1 MKPSVILYKAL
12 PDDLLQRL
20 QEHFTV
26 HQVANLSPQT
36 VEQNAAIFAEAEG
49 LLGSNEN
56 VNAALLEKMPK
67 LRATST
73 ISVGYDN
80 FDVDALTARKILL
93 MHTPT
98 VLTET
103 VADTLMALVLS
114 TARRVVEVAERVKAG
129 EWTASIG
136 PDWYGTDVHHKTL
149 GIVGMGR
156 IGMALAQRAH
166 FGFNMPILYN
176 ARRHHKEAEERFN
189 ARYCDLDTLLQES
202 DFVCLILPLTDETHH
217 LFGAEQFAKMK
228 SSAIFINA
236 GRGPVVDENAL
247 IAALQKG
254 EIHAAGLDVFEQE
267 PLSVDSPLLSMA
279 NVVAVPHIGSATH
292 ETRYGM
298 AACAVDNLID
308 ALQPLIPAAQTFTQ
322 QLVMVGDYIAQQ
334 GTQVSFVANGIQFP
348 TSQQASEYN
357 KLIAPLPAQHQAFNQ
372 AWTTAVTATQ

>member
-1 MKPSVILYKAL
+1 MRTLVSTCPS
-12 PDDLLQRL
+12 
-20 QEHFTV
+20 
-26 HQVANLSPQT
+26 S
-36 VEQNAAIFAEAEG
+36 
-49 LLGSNEN
+49 
-56 VNAALLEKMPK
+56 
-67 LRATST
+67 
-73 ISVGYDN
+73 
-80 FDVDALTARKILL
+80 
-93 MHTPT
+93 
-98 VLTET
+98 
-103 VADTLMALVLS
+103 
-114 TARRVVEVAERVKAG
+114 
-129 EWTASIG
+129 
-136 PDWYGTDVHHKTL
+136 
-149 GIVGMGR
+149 
-156 IGMALAQRAH
+156 
-166 FGFNMPILYN
+166 N

-308 ALQPLIPAAQTFTQ
+308 ALQGKVEKNCVNPH
-322 QLVMVGDYIAQQ
+322 
-334 GTQVSFVANGIQFP
+334 VAD
-348 TSQQASEYN
+348 
-357 KLIAPLPAQHQAFNQ
+357 
-372 AWTTAVTATQ
+372 

>member
-56 VNAALLEKMPK
+56 VDAALLEKMPK

-129 EWTASIG
+129 EWTAS
-136 PDWYGTDVHHKTL
+136 
-149 GIVGMGR
+149 GMGR

-308 ALQPLIPAAQTFTQ
+308 ALQGK
-322 QLVMVGDYIAQQ
+322 VEKNCV
-334 GTQVSFVANGIQFP
+334 
-348 TSQQASEYN
+348 
-357 KLIAPLPAQHQAFNQ
+357 K
-372 AWTTAVTATQ
+372 

>member
-56 VNAALLEKMPK
+56 VDAALLEKMPK

-166 FGFNMPILYN
+166 DCVEMHLWMSCANLKMGILK
-176 ARRHHKEAEERFN
+176 RRVECYFQNLR
-189 ARYCDLDTLLQES
+189 Q
-202 DFVCLILPLTDETHH
+202 H
-217 LFGAEQFAKMK
+217 LKNLGQ
-228 SSAIFINA
+228 N
-236 GRGPVVDENAL
+236 
-247 IAALQKG
+247 
-254 EIHAAGLDVFEQE
+254 IHC
-267 PLSVDSPLLSMA
+267 
-279 NVVAVPHIGSATH
+279 I
-292 ETRYGM
+292 
-298 AACAVDNLID
+298 
-308 ALQPLIPAAQTFTQ
+308 
-322 QLVMVGDYIAQQ
+322 
-334 GTQVSFVANGIQFP
+334 
-348 TSQQASEYN
+348 
-357 KLIAPLPAQHQAFNQ
+357 
-372 AWTTAVTATQ
+372 